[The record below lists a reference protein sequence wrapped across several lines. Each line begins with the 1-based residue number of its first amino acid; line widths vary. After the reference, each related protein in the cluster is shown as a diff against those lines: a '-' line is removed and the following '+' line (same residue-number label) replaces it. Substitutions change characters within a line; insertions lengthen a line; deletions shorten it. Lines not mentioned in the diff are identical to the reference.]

1 MKTNNKMKKINWLN
15 FIAIIIAVIS
25 LGFSLFKI
33 VPNSTYSNDTFIGII
48 AAFIGISVTLLI
60 GYQIFNVVE
69 VREKIKKLDG
79 MDKFMNYLLHL
90 TEGNSLLNQGMSATR
105 MAIAIKDKID
115 PIKYTILVS
124 SQIQLFNA
132 SIYEFLQSDISKV
145 DIAILQI
152 NSIAFGDTKIDF
164 TDDQSNNISNRYNL
178 IIRHPNFPI
187 IAIRYKAMY
196 DNLCNH
202 SNIQ

>member
-1 MKTNNKMKKINWLN
+1 MSKDIKKINWLN
-15 FIAIIIAVIS
+15 FIAIIIAIIS
-25 LGFSLFKI
+25 LGFSLFKV
-33 VPNSTYSNDTFIGII
+33 VPNSTFNNDTFIGVI

-79 MDKFMNYLLHL
+79 MDNFMNYLSHL
-90 TEGNSLLNQGMSATR
+90 TDGNSLLDQSLSATR
-105 MAIAIKDKID
+105 MATAIKDKIS
-115 PIKYTILVS
+115 PFKYTELLTSHIP
-124 SQIQLFNA
+124 LFNA
-132 SIYEFLQSDISKV
+132 SLYEFLQSDISKV

-152 NSIAFGDTKIDF
+152 NSIASGNTKIDF
-164 TDDQSNNISNRYNL
+164 TDDQSNNISNRYNY
-178 IIRHPNFPI
+178 IIRHPNYPI
-187 IAIRYKAMY
+187 IATRYKAMY